1 MRIALLVAA
10 ITALSPIAMAQTPRT
25 ADGHPDLGGT
35 WGTAFLTPLE
45 RPPGADAVIHPD
57 KAAAFAVDFRSHVPA
72 VIDPDFQV
80 QDIHA
85 LAKVNGELRSGM
97 IVEPADGQIPFT
109 PKALKAME
117 HYLWADE
124 NEQNDPE
131 GRSSF
136 DRCLAGMGQAPIRQL
151 PAMIP
156 SLIVQTPGN
165 IAIATE
171 DVASLRV
178 IHMDGRAAPPAA
190 VRTFEGWSAGR
201 WEGDTLV
208 VETTHSR
215 ADDLF
220 RGGLGRPLMVEPDS
234 KVIERFTRLS
244 PTEMHYDFTVIDP
257 DLYTKP
263 WRAEYVFTLQHTPF
277 YEYAG
282 HEGNYAMTNILL
294 GGRVKD
300 WAAARTPKA
309 SAKAKPKAKR

>member
-1 MRIALLVAA
+1 MKIVALLAA
-10 ITALSPIAMAQTPRT
+10 AAVLSPMALAQTPR
-25 ADGHPDLGGT
+25 AKDGHPDLGGV

-45 RPPGADAVIHPD
+45 RPPGTDLVIHPD
-57 KAAAFAVDFRSHVPA
+57 KAAGFAKEFRSHVPA

-85 LAKVNGELRSGM
+85 LSKVNGELRTGM

-109 PKALKAME
+109 PKALKTME

-131 GRSSF
+131 GRASF

-156 SLIVQTPGN
+156 SLIVQTERD
-165 IAIATE
+165 IAIVTE
-171 DVASLRV
+171 DVASLRIV
-178 IHMDGRAAPPAA
+178 HMDGRPIPPDA

-244 PTEMHYDFTVIDP
+244 PSELHYEFTVIDP

-263 WRAEYVFTLQHTPF
+263 WRAEYAFTLQDTPF
-277 YEYAG
+277 YEYAC
-282 HEGNYAMTNILL
+282 HEGNYAMVNILL

-300 WAAARTPKA
+300 WAAAKKPVKA
-309 SAKAKPKAKR
+309 RKN